1 MIEKINKLKEEE
13 AKQLLTQLV
22 EILEQTNPN
31 IYNELVMAIEMAV
44 LLR

>member
-31 IYNELVMAIEMAV
+31 IYNELVTAIEMAV